1 MRTGQN
7 TKREKAISAAI
18 LDALAAQIS
27 AEAEHEAVANG
38 READA
43 LETYARGIR
52 NVAEALFI
60 QSQPTRRGKP

>member
-1 MRTGQN
+1 MNAN

-18 LDALAAQIS
+18 LDTCAAQVVM
-27 AEAEHEAVANG
+27 EAEHAAVTSQ

-43 LETYARGIR
+43 LLTYARGIR

-60 QSQPTRRGKP
+60 QSQPAKRGR